1 MRGSLF
7 RFLSHLQTIKKEI
20 IMRTQ
25 IIQINKNENGK
36 IQYLTEVL
44 PMIPTNTIL
53 YKTLTGLGATYG
65 ELKADRNSIIIEPNV
80 PVIVGKCNDPK
91 HKGDNLFG
99 VYEGVYTE
107 DVIKYLEKSADKKTK
122 ILTTPESFHKVKDAF
137 ELMNMDIYGTCFLLF
152 DECHKIVKD
161 ADYRSDITL
170 PFDDFF
176 LFNEKALVSATPI
189 SFSDPRFE
197 MQKFQIIRIEPAF
210 EYKLPVSLIH
220 TNNVLEQLKRTLDKL
235 DATDICLFVNS
246 TDMIYSFIKQ
256 LDIENESTVF
266 CAKKSVEKLKNKKF
280 KHAFEQWSK
289 SRMKKY
295 NFFTSRFYNALDIEL
310 EIKPTVIM
318 ISDVYFS
325 EYSMIDPHT
334 DAIQAIGRF
343 RNGVNRVCHIF
354 NTNPNLPVRTEEEIG
369 IYLQVSKEVYDKIK
383 TFYDCATSEEARK
396 AYREALKVLPFNQ
409 MLNKDGKE
417 NFFAIDNYVDEALLK
432 SSYNAQ
438 EKLIASYRS
447 NRLFDLD
454 VESAYFPFG
463 DFERLKKESK
473 YASLKDKRKEVVRQ
487 LELLKGDDETEMI
500 RNYKEDLRKADSFI
514 YGAYEEIGK
523 EMIES
528 LDYSVK
534 RIKEAM
540 ILKQN
545 REKTE
550 GTEFIQLIKNSFK
563 VRQKYTKKYIKEEL
577 TRIYALTGVTP
588 QKTITGQSIKEFFYV
603 KEINTGGS
611 RKFLLVESKI

>member
-1 MRGSLF
+1 MN
-7 RFLSHLQTIKKEI
+7 
-20 IMRTQ
+20 TQ

-91 HKGDNLFG
+91 HKEDNLFG

-107 DVIKYLEKSADKKTK
+107 DVIKYLEKSADKRTK
-122 ILTTPESFHKVKDAF
+122 ILTTPESFQKVKDAF
-137 ELMNMDIYGTCFLLF
+137 ELMDMDIYGTCFLLF

-289 SRMKKY
+289 SKMKKY

-310 EIKPTVIM
+310 KIKPTVIM

-383 TFYDCATSEEARK
+383 TFYDCATSEEARN

>member
-1 MRGSLF
+1 M
-7 RFLSHLQTIKKEI
+7 T
-20 IMRTQ
+20 TQ

-91 HKGDNLFG
+91 HKEDNLFG

-107 DVIKYLEKSADKKTK
+107 DVIKYLEKSADKRTK
-122 ILTTPESFHKVKDAF
+122 ILTTPESFQKVKDAF
-137 ELMNMDIYGTCFLLF
+137 ELMDMDIYGTCFLLF

-235 DATDICLFVNS
+235 NATDICLFVNS

-310 EIKPTVIM
+310 KIKPTVIM

-540 ILKQN
+540 ILKQY

-563 VRQKYTKKYIKEEL
+563 VGQKYTKKYIKEEL

-588 QKTITGQSIKEFFYV
+588 QKTITGQSIKEFFHV

>member
-1 MRGSLF
+1 MN
-7 RFLSHLQTIKKEI
+7 
-20 IMRTQ
+20 TQ

-137 ELMNMDIYGTCFLLF
+137 ELMDMDIYGTCFLLF

-197 MQKFQIIRIEPAF
+197 SQKFQTIKIEPTF
-210 EYKLPVSLIH
+210 EYKLPIKLIH
-220 TNNVLEQLKRTLDKL
+220 TNNVLEQLKRELDKL
-235 DATDICLFVNS
+235 DTTICFFINS
-246 TDMIYSFIKQ
+246 TDMIHSFIKQ

-266 CAKKSVEKLKNKKF
+266 CAKKSVEKLKSKKF
-280 KHAFEQWSK
+280 KQAFEQWSK
-289 SRMKKY
+289 SQMKKY

-318 ISDVYFS
+318 ISEVYFS

-343 RNGVNRVCHIF
+343 RNGVNSIYHIF
-354 NTNPNLPVRTEEEIG
+354 NTNPNLPVRTKEEVD
-369 IYLQVSKEVYDKIK
+369 IYLQVSKEVYNKIK
-383 TFYDCATSEEARK
+383 TFYDCATSEEARN
-396 AYREALKVLPFNQ
+396 AYREALKVLPFNK
-409 MLNKDGKE
+409 MLDKEGRE

-432 SSYNAQ
+432 SSYN
-438 EKLIASYRS
+438 EKEELIASYKR
-447 NRLFDLD
+447 NPLFDLD

-473 YASLKDKRKEVVRQ
+473 YASLKDKRKEVVHQ

-500 RNYKEDLRKADSFI
+500 RNYKNELRQADPFI
-514 YGAYEEIGK
+514 YEAYEEIGK

-540 ILKQN
+540 ILKQY

-563 VRQKYTKKYIKEEL
+563 VGQRYTKKYIKEEL

-588 QKTITGQSIKEFFYV
+588 QKTITGQSIKEFFHV

>member
-1 MRGSLF
+1 M
-7 RFLSHLQTIKKEI
+7 T
-20 IMRTQ
+20 TQ

-91 HKGDNLFG
+91 HKEDNLFG

-107 DVIKYLEKSADKKTK
+107 DVIKYLEKSADKRTK
-122 ILTTPESFHKVKDAF
+122 ILTTPESFQKVKDAF
-137 ELMNMDIYGTCFLLF
+137 ELMDMDIYGTCFLLF

-161 ADYRSDITL
+161 ADYRSDITF

-310 EIKPTVIM
+310 KIKPTVIM

-438 EKLIASYRS
+438 DKLIASYRS

-540 ILKQN
+540 ILKQY

-563 VRQKYTKKYIKEEL
+563 VGQKYTKKYIKEEL

-588 QKTITGQSIKEFFYV
+588 QKTITGQSIKEFFHV

>member
-1 MRGSLF
+1 M
-7 RFLSHLQTIKKEI
+7 T
-20 IMRTQ
+20 TQ

-91 HKGDNLFG
+91 HKEDNLFG

-107 DVIKYLEKSADKKTK
+107 DVIKYLEKSADKRTK
-122 ILTTPESFHKVKDAF
+122 ILTTPESFQKVKDAF
-137 ELMNMDIYGTCFLLF
+137 ELMDMDIYGTCFLLF

-310 EIKPTVIM
+310 KIKPTVIM

-343 RNGVNRVCHIF
+343 RNGVNHVCHIF
-354 NTNPNLPVRTEEEIG
+354 NTNPNLPVLTEEKID
-369 IYLQVSKEVYDKIK
+369 IYLQTNKEVYDKIK
-383 TFYDCATSEEARK
+383 TFYDCATSEEARN
-396 AYREALKVLPFNQ
+396 AYHGILKVLPFNQ

-432 SSYNAQ
+432 SSYNEK

-454 VESAYFPFG
+454 VESVYFPFG

-473 YASLKDKRKEVVRQ
+473 YASLKDKRKEIVRQ

-540 ILKQN
+540 ILKQH

-563 VRQKYTKKYIKEEL
+563 VGQKYTKKYIKEEL

>member
-1 MRGSLF
+1 MN
-7 RFLSHLQTIKKEI
+7 
-20 IMRTQ
+20 TQ

-44 PMIPTNTIL
+44 PMIPANTIL

-137 ELMNMDIYGTCFLLF
+137 ELMDMDIYSTCFLLF

-170 PFDDFF
+170 PFNDFF

-197 MQKFQIIRIEPAF
+197 SQKFQTIKIEPTF
-210 EYKLPVSLIH
+210 EYKLPIKLIH
-220 TNNVLEQLKRTLDKL
+220 TNNVLEQLKRELDKL
-235 DATDICLFVNS
+235 DTTICFFINS
-246 TDMIYSFIKQ
+246 TDMIHSFIKQ

-266 CAKKSVEKLKNKKF
+266 CAKKSVEKLKSKKF
-280 KHAFEQWSK
+280 KQAFEQWSK
-289 SRMKKY
+289 SQMKKY

-318 ISDVYFS
+318 ISEVYFS

-343 RNGVNRVCHIF
+343 RNGVNSVYHIF
-354 NTNPNLPVRTEEEIG
+354 NTNPNLPVRTKEEVD
-369 IYLQVSKEVYDKIK
+369 IYLQVSKEVYNKIK
-383 TFYDCATSEEARK
+383 TFYNCATSEEARN
-396 AYREALKVLPFNQ
+396 AYREALKVLPFNK
-409 MLNKDGKE
+409 MLDKEGRE

-432 SSYNAQ
+432 SSYN
-438 EKLIASYRS
+438 EKEELIASYRC
-447 NRLFDLD
+447 NPLFDLD

-473 YASLKDKRKEVVRQ
+473 YASLKDKRKEVVHQ

-500 RNYKEDLRKADSFI
+500 RNYKNELRQADPFI
-514 YGAYEEIGK
+514 YEAYKEIGK

-540 ILKQN
+540 ILKQY

-563 VRQKYTKKYIKEEL
+563 VGQRYTKKYIKEEL

-588 QKTITGQSIKEFFYV
+588 QKTITGQSIIEFFHV

>member
-1 MRGSLF
+1 M
-7 RFLSHLQTIKKEI
+7 T
-20 IMRTQ
+20 TQ

-91 HKGDNLFG
+91 HKEDNLFG

-107 DVIKYLEKSADKKTK
+107 DVIKYLEKSADKRTK
-122 ILTTPESFHKVKDAF
+122 ILTTPESFQKVKDAF
-137 ELMNMDIYGTCFLLF
+137 ELMDMDIYGTCFLLF

-289 SRMKKY
+289 SKMKKY

-310 EIKPTVIM
+310 KIKPTVIM

-334 DAIQAIGRF
+334 DSIQAIGRF

-383 TFYDCATSEEARK
+383 TFYDCATSEEARN
-396 AYREALKVLPFNQ
+396 AYHGILKVLPFNQ

>member
-1 MRGSLF
+1 MN
-7 RFLSHLQTIKKEI
+7 
-20 IMRTQ
+20 TQ

-65 ELKADRNSIIIEPNV
+65 ELKTDRNSIIIEPNV

-91 HKGDNLFG
+91 HKEDNLFG

-107 DVIKYLEKSADKKTK
+107 DVIKYLEKSADKRTK
-122 ILTTPESFHKVKDAF
+122 ILTTPESFQKVKDAF
-137 ELMNMDIYGTCFLLF
+137 ELMDMDIYGTCFLLF

-310 EIKPTVIM
+310 KIKPTVIM

-383 TFYDCATSEEARK
+383 TFYDCATSEDARK

-540 ILKQN
+540 ILKQY

-563 VRQKYTKKYIKEEL
+563 VGQKYTKKYIKEEL

-588 QKTITGQSIKEFFYV
+588 QKTITGQSIKEFFHV

>member
-1 MRGSLF
+1 MN
-7 RFLSHLQTIKKEI
+7 
-20 IMRTQ
+20 TQ

-91 HKGDNLFG
+91 HKEDNLFG

-107 DVIKYLEKSADKKTK
+107 DVIKYLEKSADKRTK
-122 ILTTPESFHKVKDAF
+122 ILTTPESFQKVKDAF
-137 ELMNMDIYGTCFLLF
+137 ELMDMDIYGTCFLLF

-310 EIKPTVIM
+310 KIKPTVIM

-369 IYLQVSKEVYDKIK
+369 IYLQVSKEVDDKIK
-383 TFYDCATSEEARK
+383 TFYDCATSEEARN

-473 YASLKDKRKEVVRQ
+473 YTSLKDKRKEVVRQ

-540 ILKQN
+540 ILKQY

-563 VRQKYTKKYIKEEL
+563 VGQKYTKKYIKEEL

-588 QKTITGQSIKEFFYV
+588 QKTITGQSIKEFFHV

>member
-1 MRGSLF
+1 
-7 RFLSHLQTIKKEI
+7 
-20 IMRTQ
+20 
-25 IIQINKNENGK
+25 
-36 IQYLTEVL
+36 
-44 PMIPTNTIL
+44 MIPTNTVL

-91 HKGDNLFG
+91 HKEDNLFG

-107 DVIKYLEKSADKKTK
+107 DVIKYLEKSADKRTK
-122 ILTTPESFHKVKDAF
+122 ILTTPESFQKVKDAF
-137 ELMNMDIYGTCFLLF
+137 ELMDMDIYGTCFLLF

-310 EIKPTVIM
+310 KIKPTVIM

-383 TFYDCATSEEARK
+383 TFYDCATSEEARN

-473 YASLKDKRKEVVRQ
+473 YTSLKDKRKEVVRQ

-540 ILKQN
+540 ILKQY

-563 VRQKYTKKYIKEEL
+563 VGQKYTKKYIKEEL

-588 QKTITGQSIKEFFYV
+588 QKTITGQSIKEFFHV

>member
-1 MRGSLF
+1 M
-7 RFLSHLQTIKKEI
+7 T
-20 IMRTQ
+20 TQ

-65 ELKADRNSIIIEPNV
+65 ELKTDRNSIIIEPNV

-91 HKGDNLFG
+91 HKENNLFG

-107 DVIKYLEKSADKKTK
+107 DVIKYLEKSADKRIK
-122 ILTTPESFHKVKDAF
+122 ILTTPESFQKVKDAF
-137 ELMNMDIYGTCFLLF
+137 ELMDMDIYGTCFLLF

-289 SRMKKY
+289 SKMKKY

-310 EIKPTVIM
+310 KIKPTVIM

-383 TFYDCATSEEARK
+383 TFYDCATSEEARN
-396 AYREALKVLPFNQ
+396 AYHGILKVLPFNQ

-514 YGAYEEIGK
+514 YEAYEEIGK

-540 ILKQN
+540 ILKQH

-563 VRQKYTKKYIKEEL
+563 VGQKYTKKYIKEEL

-588 QKTITGQSIKEFFYV
+588 QKTITGQSIKEFFHV

>member
-1 MRGSLF
+1 MN
-7 RFLSHLQTIKKEI
+7 
-20 IMRTQ
+20 TQ

-91 HKGDNLFG
+91 HKEDNLFG

-107 DVIKYLEKSADKKTK
+107 DVIKYLEKSADKRTK
-122 ILTTPESFHKVKDAF
+122 ILTTPESFQKVKDAF
-137 ELMNMDIYGTCFLLF
+137 ELMDMDIYGTCFLLF

-289 SRMKKY
+289 SKMKKY

-310 EIKPTVIM
+310 KIKPTVIM

-383 TFYDCATSEEARK
+383 TFYDCATSEEARN

-588 QKTITGQSIKEFFYV
+588 QKTITGQSIKEFFHV

>member
-1 MRGSLF
+1 MN
-7 RFLSHLQTIKKEI
+7 
-20 IMRTQ
+20 TQ

-65 ELKADRNSIIIEPNV
+65 ELKTDRNSIIIEPNV

-91 HKGDNLFG
+91 HKEDNLFG

-107 DVIKYLEKSADKKTK
+107 DVIKYLEKSADKRTK
-122 ILTTPESFHKVKDAF
+122 ILTTPESFQKVKDAF
-137 ELMNMDIYGTCFLLF
+137 ELMDMDIYGTCFLLF

-310 EIKPTVIM
+310 KIKPTVIM

-383 TFYDCATSEEARK
+383 TFYDCATSEEARN

-473 YASLKDKRKEVVRQ
+473 YTSLKDKRKEVVRQ

-563 VRQKYTKKYIKEEL
+563 VGQKYTKKYIKEEL

-588 QKTITGQSIKEFFYV
+588 QKTITGQSIKEFFHV

>member
-1 MRGSLF
+1 M
-7 RFLSHLQTIKKEI
+7 T
-20 IMRTQ
+20 TQ

-91 HKGDNLFG
+91 HKEDNLFG

-107 DVIKYLEKSADKKTK
+107 DVIKYLEKSADKRTK
-122 ILTTPESFHKVKDAF
+122 ILTTPESFQKVKDAF
-137 ELMNMDIYGTCFLLF
+137 ELMDMDIYGTCFLLF

-310 EIKPTVIM
+310 KIKPTVIM

-432 SSYNAQ
+432 SRYNAQ

-514 YGAYEEIGK
+514 YEAYEEIGK

-540 ILKQN
+540 ILKQH

-563 VRQKYTKKYIKEEL
+563 VGQKYTKKYIKEEL

>member
-1 MRGSLF
+1 M
-7 RFLSHLQTIKKEI
+7 T
-20 IMRTQ
+20 TQ

-65 ELKADRNSIIIEPNV
+65 ELKTDRNSIIIEPNV

-91 HKGDNLFG
+91 HKEDNLFG

-107 DVIKYLEKSADKKTK
+107 DVIKYLEKSADKRIK
-122 ILTTPESFHKVKDAF
+122 ILTTPESFQKVKDAF
-137 ELMNMDIYGTCFLLF
+137 ELMDMDIYGTCFLLF

-289 SRMKKY
+289 SKMKKY

-369 IYLQVSKEVYDKIK
+369 IYLQANKEVYDKIK
-383 TFYDCATSEEARK
+383 TFYDCATSEEARN
-396 AYREALKVLPFNQ
+396 AYHGILKVLPFNQ

-540 ILKQN
+540 ILKQH

-563 VRQKYTKKYIKEEL
+563 VGQKYTKKYIKEEL

-588 QKTITGQSIKEFFYV
+588 QKTITGQSIKEFFHV

>member
-1 MRGSLF
+1 M
-7 RFLSHLQTIKKEI
+7 T
-20 IMRTQ
+20 TQ

-91 HKGDNLFG
+91 HKEDNLFG

-107 DVIKYLEKSADKKTK
+107 DVIKYLEKSADKRTK
-122 ILTTPESFHKVKDAF
+122 ILTTPESFQKVKDAF
-137 ELMNMDIYGTCFLLF
+137 ELMDMDIYGTCFLLF

-310 EIKPTVIM
+310 KIKPTVIM

-383 TFYDCATSEEARK
+383 TFYDCATSEEARN

-473 YASLKDKRKEVVRQ
+473 YTSLKDKRKEVVRQ

-563 VRQKYTKKYIKEEL
+563 VGQKYTKKYIKEEL

-588 QKTITGQSIKEFFYV
+588 QKTITGQSIKEFFHV

>member
-1 MRGSLF
+1 
-7 RFLSHLQTIKKEI
+7 
-20 IMRTQ
+20 
-25 IIQINKNENGK
+25 
-36 IQYLTEVL
+36 
-44 PMIPTNTIL
+44 MIPTNTIL

-91 HKGDNLFG
+91 HKEDNLFG

-107 DVIKYLEKSADKKTK
+107 DVIKYLEKSADKRTK
-122 ILTTPESFHKVKDAF
+122 ILTTPESFQKVKDAF
-137 ELMNMDIYGTCFLLF
+137 ELMDMDIYGTCFLLF

-310 EIKPTVIM
+310 KIKPTVIM

-354 NTNPNLPVRTEEEIG
+354 NTNPNLPVRTEEEID

-383 TFYDCATSEEARK
+383 TFYDCATSEEARN

-473 YASLKDKRKEVVRQ
+473 YTSLKDKRKEVVRQ

-540 ILKQN
+540 ILKQY

-563 VRQKYTKKYIKEEL
+563 VGQKYTKKYIKEEL

-588 QKTITGQSIKEFFYV
+588 QKTITGQSIKEFFHV

>member
-1 MRGSLF
+1 M
-7 RFLSHLQTIKKEI
+7 T
-20 IMRTQ
+20 TQ

-91 HKGDNLFG
+91 HKEDNLFG

-107 DVIKYLEKSADKKTK
+107 DVIKYLEKSADKRTK
-122 ILTTPESFHKVKDAF
+122 ILTTPESFQKVKDAF
-137 ELMNMDIYGTCFLLF
+137 ELMDMDIYGTCFLLF

-280 KHAFEQWSK
+280 KHAFEQWNKSK
-289 SRMKKY
+289 MKKY

-310 EIKPTVIM
+310 KIKPTVIM

-473 YASLKDKRKEVVRQ
+473 YASLKDKRKEIVRQ

-540 ILKQN
+540 ILKQH

-563 VRQKYTKKYIKEEL
+563 VGQKYTKKYIKEEL

-588 QKTITGQSIKEFFYV
+588 QKTITGQSIKEFFHV

>member
-1 MRGSLF
+1 M
-7 RFLSHLQTIKKEI
+7 T
-20 IMRTQ
+20 TQ

-91 HKGDNLFG
+91 HKEDNLFG

-107 DVIKYLEKSADKKTK
+107 DVIKYLEKSADKRTK
-122 ILTTPESFHKVKDAF
+122 ILTTPESFQKVKDAF
-137 ELMNMDIYGTCFLLF
+137 ELMDMDIYGTCFLLF

-310 EIKPTVIM
+310 KIKPTVIM

-325 EYSMIDPHT
+325 EYSMIDPYT

-473 YASLKDKRKEVVRQ
+473 YASLKDKRKEIVRQ
-487 LELLKGDDETEMI
+487 LELLKGDYETEMI

-540 ILKQN
+540 ILKQH

-563 VRQKYTKKYIKEEL
+563 VGQKYTKKYIKEEL

-588 QKTITGQSIKEFFYV
+588 QKTITGQSIKEFFHV

>member
-1 MRGSLF
+1 MN
-7 RFLSHLQTIKKEI
+7 
-20 IMRTQ
+20 TQ

-65 ELKADRNSIIIEPNV
+65 ELKTDRNSIIIEPNV

-91 HKGDNLFG
+91 HKEDNLFG

-107 DVIKYLEKSADKKTK
+107 DVIKYLEKSADKRTK
-122 ILTTPESFHKVKDAF
+122 ILTTPESFQKVKDAF
-137 ELMNMDIYGTCFLLF
+137 ELMDMDIYGTCFLLF

-235 DATDICLFVNS
+235 NATDICLFVNS

-310 EIKPTVIM
+310 KIKPTVIM

-369 IYLQVSKEVYDKIK
+369 IYLQANKEVYDKIK
-383 TFYDCATSEEARK
+383 TFYDCATSEEARN
-396 AYREALKVLPFNQ
+396 AYHGILKVLPFNQ

-514 YGAYEEIGK
+514 YEAYEEIGK

-563 VRQKYTKKYIKEEL
+563 VGQKYTKKYIKEEL

-588 QKTITGQSIKEFFYV
+588 QKTITGQSIKEFFHV

>member
-1 MRGSLF
+1 MN
-7 RFLSHLQTIKKEI
+7 
-20 IMRTQ
+20 TQ

-91 HKGDNLFG
+91 HKEDNLFG

-107 DVIKYLEKSADKKTK
+107 DVIKYLEKSADKRTK
-122 ILTTPESFHKVKDAF
+122 ILTTPESFQKVKDAF
-137 ELMNMDIYGTCFLLF
+137 ELMDMDIYGTCFLLF

-289 SRMKKY
+289 SKMKKY

-310 EIKPTVIM
+310 KIKPTVIM

-383 TFYDCATSEEARK
+383 TFYDCATSEEARN

-473 YASLKDKRKEVVRQ
+473 YTSLKDKRKEVVRQ

-540 ILKQN
+540 ILKQY

-563 VRQKYTKKYIKEEL
+563 VGQKYTKKYIKEEL

>member
-1 MRGSLF
+1 M
-7 RFLSHLQTIKKEI
+7 T
-20 IMRTQ
+20 TQ

-44 PMIPTNTIL
+44 PMIPTNTVL

-91 HKGDNLFG
+91 HKEDNLFG

-107 DVIKYLEKSADKKTK
+107 DVIKYLEKSADKRTK
-122 ILTTPESFHKVKDAF
+122 ILTTPESFQKVKDAF
-137 ELMNMDIYGTCFLLF
+137 ELMDMDIYGTCFLLF

-235 DATDICLFVNS
+235 DATDICFFVNS

-289 SRMKKY
+289 SKMKKY

-310 EIKPTVIM
+310 KIKPTVIM

-383 TFYDCATSEEARK
+383 TFYDCATSEDARK

-473 YASLKDKRKEVVRQ
+473 YASLKDKRKEVVLQ

-540 ILKQN
+540 ILKQY

-563 VRQKYTKKYIKEEL
+563 VGQKYTKKYIKEEL

-588 QKTITGQSIKEFFYV
+588 QKTITGQSIKEFFHV

>member
-1 MRGSLF
+1 M
-7 RFLSHLQTIKKEI
+7 T
-20 IMRTQ
+20 TQ

-91 HKGDNLFG
+91 HKEDNLFG

-107 DVIKYLEKSADKKTK
+107 DVIKYLEKSADKRTK
-122 ILTTPESFHKVKDAF
+122 ILTTPESFQKVKDAF
-137 ELMNMDIYGTCFLLF
+137 ELMDMDIYGTCFLLF

-289 SRMKKY
+289 SKMKKY

-310 EIKPTVIM
+310 KIKPTVIM

-369 IYLQVSKEVYDKIK
+369 IYLQANKEVYDKIK
-383 TFYDCATSEEARK
+383 TFYDCATSEEARN
-396 AYREALKVLPFNQ
+396 AYHGILKVLPFNQ

-588 QKTITGQSIKEFFYV
+588 QKTITGQSIKEFFHV

>member
-1 MRGSLF
+1 MN
-7 RFLSHLQTIKKEI
+7 
-20 IMRTQ
+20 TQ

-44 PMIPTNTIL
+44 PMIPANTIL

-137 ELMNMDIYGTCFLLF
+137 ELMDMDIYGTCFLLF

-170 PFDDFF
+170 PFNDFF

-197 MQKFQIIRIEPAF
+197 SQKFQTIKIEPTF
-210 EYKLPVSLIH
+210 EYKLPIKLIH
-220 TNNVLEQLKRTLDKL
+220 TNNVLEQLKRELDKL
-235 DATDICLFVNS
+235 DTTICFFINS
-246 TDMIYSFIKQ
+246 TDMIHSFIKQ

-266 CAKKSVEKLKNKKF
+266 CAKKSVEKLKSKKF
-280 KHAFEQWSK
+280 KQAFEQWSK
-289 SRMKKY
+289 SQMKKY

-343 RNGVNRVCHIF
+343 RNGVNSVYHIF
-354 NTNPNLPVRTEEEIG
+354 NTNPNLPVRTKEEVD
-369 IYLQVSKEVYDKIK
+369 IYLQVSKEVYNKIK
-383 TFYDCATSEEARK
+383 TFYNCATSEEARN
-396 AYREALKVLPFNQ
+396 AYREALKVLPFNK
-409 MLNKDGKE
+409 MLDKEGRE

-432 SSYNAQ
+432 SSYN
-438 EKLIASYRS
+438 EKEELIASYRC
-447 NRLFDLD
+447 NPLFDLD

-473 YASLKDKRKEVVRQ
+473 YASLKDKRKEVVHQ

-500 RNYKEDLRKADSFI
+500 RNYKNELRQADPFI
-514 YGAYEEIGK
+514 YEAYEMIGK

-540 ILKQN
+540 ILKQY

-563 VRQKYTKKYIKEEL
+563 VGQRYTKKYIKEEL

-588 QKTITGQSIKEFFYV
+588 QKTITGQSIKEFFHV

>member
-1 MRGSLF
+1 M
-7 RFLSHLQTIKKEI
+7 T
-20 IMRTQ
+20 TQ

-65 ELKADRNSIIIEPNV
+65 ELKTDRNSIIIEPNV

-91 HKGDNLFG
+91 HKEDNLFG

-107 DVIKYLEKSADKKTK
+107 DVIKYLEKSADKRTK
-122 ILTTPESFHKVKDAF
+122 ILTTPESFQKVKDAF
-137 ELMNMDIYGTCFLLF
+137 ELMDMDIYGTCFLLF

-310 EIKPTVIM
+310 KIKPTVIM

-383 TFYDCATSEEARK
+383 TFYDCATSEEARN
-396 AYREALKVLPFNQ
+396 AYHGILKVLPFNQ

-514 YGAYEEIGK
+514 YEAYEEIGK

-540 ILKQN
+540 ILKQH

-563 VRQKYTKKYIKEEL
+563 VGQKYTKKYIKEEL

>member
-1 MRGSLF
+1 M
-7 RFLSHLQTIKKEI
+7 T
-20 IMRTQ
+20 TQ

-91 HKGDNLFG
+91 HKEDNLFG

-107 DVIKYLEKSADKKTK
+107 DVIKYLEKSADKRTK
-122 ILTTPESFHKVKDAF
+122 ILTTPESFQKVKDAF
-137 ELMNMDIYGTCFLLF
+137 ELMDMDIYGTCFLLF

-310 EIKPTVIM
+310 KIKPTVIM

-383 TFYDCATSEEARK
+383 TFYDCATSEEARN
-396 AYREALKVLPFNQ
+396 AYHGILKVLPFNQ

-438 EKLIASYRS
+438 DKLIASYRS

-540 ILKQN
+540 ILKQY

-563 VRQKYTKKYIKEEL
+563 VGQKYTKKYIKEEL

>member
-1 MRGSLF
+1 M
-7 RFLSHLQTIKKEI
+7 T
-20 IMRTQ
+20 TQ

-65 ELKADRNSIIIEPNV
+65 ELKTDRNSIIIEPNV

-91 HKGDNLFG
+91 HKEDNLFG

-107 DVIKYLEKSADKKTK
+107 DVIKYLEKSADKRTK
-122 ILTTPESFHKVKDAF
+122 ILTTPESFQKVKDAF
-137 ELMNMDIYGTCFLLF
+137 ELMDMDIYGTCFLLF

-289 SRMKKY
+289 SKMKKY

-310 EIKPTVIM
+310 KIKPTVIM

-383 TFYDCATSEEARK
+383 TFYDCATSEEARN
-396 AYREALKVLPFNQ
+396 AYHGILKVLPFNQ

-540 ILKQN
+540 ILKQY

-563 VRQKYTKKYIKEEL
+563 VGQKYTKKYIKEEL

-588 QKTITGQSIKEFFYV
+588 QKTITGQSIKEFFHV

>member
-1 MRGSLF
+1 M
-7 RFLSHLQTIKKEI
+7 T
-20 IMRTQ
+20 TQ

-91 HKGDNLFG
+91 HKKDNLFG

-107 DVIKYLEKSADKKTK
+107 DVIKYLEKSADKRTK
-122 ILTTPESFHKVKDAF
+122 ILTTPESFQKVKDAF
-137 ELMNMDIYGTCFLLF
+137 ELMDMDIYGTCFLLF

-235 DATDICLFVNS
+235 NATDICLFVNS

-289 SRMKKY
+289 SKMKKY

-369 IYLQVSKEVYDKIK
+369 IYLQANKEVYDKIK
-383 TFYDCATSEEARK
+383 TFYDCATSEEARN
-396 AYREALKVLPFNQ
+396 AYHGILKVLPFNQ

-514 YGAYEEIGK
+514 YEAYEEIGK

-563 VRQKYTKKYIKEEL
+563 VGQKYTKKYIKEEL

>member
-1 MRGSLF
+1 M
-7 RFLSHLQTIKKEI
+7 T
-20 IMRTQ
+20 TQ

-91 HKGDNLFG
+91 HKEDNLFG

-107 DVIKYLEKSADKKTK
+107 DVIKYLEKSADKRTK
-122 ILTTPESFHKVKDAF
+122 ILTTPESFQKVKDAF
-137 ELMNMDIYGTCFLLF
+137 ELMDMDIYGTCFLLF
-152 DECHKIVKD
+152 DEYHKIVKD

-310 EIKPTVIM
+310 KIKPTVIM

-514 YGAYEEIGK
+514 YEAYEEIGK

-540 ILKQN
+540 ILKQH

-563 VRQKYTKKYIKEEL
+563 VGQKYTKKYIKEEL

>member
-1 MRGSLF
+1 MN
-7 RFLSHLQTIKKEI
+7 
-20 IMRTQ
+20 TQ

-91 HKGDNLFG
+91 HKEDNLFG

-107 DVIKYLEKSADKKTK
+107 DVIKYLEKSADKRTK
-122 ILTTPESFHKVKDAF
+122 ILTTPESFQKVKDAF
-137 ELMNMDIYGTCFLLF
+137 ELMDMDIYGTCFLLF

-220 TNNVLEQLKRTLDKL
+220 TNNVLEQLKGTLDKL

-310 EIKPTVIM
+310 KIKPTVIM

-383 TFYDCATSEEARK
+383 TFYDCATSEEARN

-473 YASLKDKRKEVVRQ
+473 YTSLKDKRKEVVRQ

-540 ILKQN
+540 ILKQY

-563 VRQKYTKKYIKEEL
+563 VGQKYTKKYIKEEL

-588 QKTITGQSIKEFFYV
+588 QKTITGQSIKEFFHV

>member
-1 MRGSLF
+1 MN
-7 RFLSHLQTIKKEI
+7 
-20 IMRTQ
+20 TQ

-44 PMIPTNTIL
+44 PMIPANTIL

-137 ELMNMDIYGTCFLLF
+137 ELMDMDIYGTCFLLF

-197 MQKFQIIRIEPAF
+197 SQKFQTIKIEPTF
-210 EYKLPVSLIH
+210 EYKLPIKLIH
-220 TNNVLEQLKRTLDKL
+220 TNNVLEQLKRELDKL
-235 DATDICLFVNS
+235 DTTICFFINS
-246 TDMIYSFIKQ
+246 TDMIHSFIKQ

-266 CAKKSVEKLKNKKF
+266 CAKKSVEKLKSKKF
-280 KHAFEQWSK
+280 KQAFEQWSK
-289 SRMKKY
+289 SQMKKY

-343 RNGVNRVCHIF
+343 RNGVNSIYHIF
-354 NTNPNLPVRTEEEIG
+354 NTNPNLPVRTKEEVD
-369 IYLQVSKEVYDKIK
+369 IYLQVSKEVYNKIK
-383 TFYDCATSEEARK
+383 TFYDCATSEEARN
-396 AYREALKVLPFNQ
+396 AYREALKVLPFNK
-409 MLNKDGKE
+409 MLDKEGRE

-432 SSYNAQ
+432 SSYN
-438 EKLIASYRS
+438 EKEELIASYKR
-447 NRLFDLD
+447 NPLFDLD

-463 DFERLKKESK
+463 DLERLKKESK
-473 YASLKDKRKEVVRQ
+473 YASLKDKRKEVVHQ

-500 RNYKEDLRKADSFI
+500 RNYKNELRKADPFI
-514 YGAYEEIGK
+514 YEAYEEIGK

-540 ILKQN
+540 ILKQY

-550 GTEFIQLIKNSFK
+550 GTEFIQLIKNSFT
-563 VRQKYTKKYIKEEL
+563 VGQRYTKKHIKEEL

-588 QKTITGQSIKEFFYV
+588 QKTITGQSIIEFFHV

-611 RKFLLVESKI
+611 RKFLLVELKI

>member
-1 MRGSLF
+1 M
-7 RFLSHLQTIKKEI
+7 T
-20 IMRTQ
+20 TQ

-91 HKGDNLFG
+91 HKEDNLFG

-107 DVIKYLEKSADKKTK
+107 DVIKYLEKSADKRTK
-122 ILTTPESFHKVKDAF
+122 ILTTPESFQKVKDAF
-137 ELMNMDIYGTCFLLF
+137 ELMDMDIYGTCFLLF

-289 SRMKKY
+289 SKMKKY

-310 EIKPTVIM
+310 KIKPTVIM

-383 TFYDCATSEEARK
+383 TFYDCGTSEEARN
-396 AYREALKVLPFNQ
+396 AYHGILKVLPFNQ

-514 YGAYEEIGK
+514 YEAYEEIGK

-540 ILKQN
+540 ILKQH

-563 VRQKYTKKYIKEEL
+563 VGQKYTKKYIKEEL

>member
-1 MRGSLF
+1 M
-7 RFLSHLQTIKKEI
+7 T
-20 IMRTQ
+20 TQ

-65 ELKADRNSIIIEPNV
+65 ELKTDRNSIIIEPNV

-91 HKGDNLFG
+91 HKEDNLFG

-107 DVIKYLEKSADKKTK
+107 DVIKYLEKSADKRTK
-122 ILTTPESFHKVKDAF
+122 ILTTPESFQKVKDAF
-137 ELMNMDIYGTCFLLF
+137 ELMDMDIYGTCFLLF

-289 SRMKKY
+289 SKMKKY

-369 IYLQVSKEVYDKIK
+369 IYLQANKEVYDKIK
-383 TFYDCATSEEARK
+383 TFYDCATSEEARN
-396 AYREALKVLPFNQ
+396 AYHGILKVLPFNQ

-563 VRQKYTKKYIKEEL
+563 VGQKYTKKYIKEEL

>member
-1 MRGSLF
+1 MKT
-7 RFLSHLQTIKKEI
+7 QTI
-20 IMRTQ
+20 Q
-25 IIQINKNENGK
+25 ISKDKNGK
-36 IQYLTEVL
+36 VQYLTEVL

-137 ELMNMDIYGTCFLLF
+137 ELMDMDIYGTCFLLF

-170 PFDDFF
+170 PFNDFF

-197 MQKFQIIRIEPAF
+197 SQKFQTIKIEPTF
-210 EYKLPVSLIH
+210 EYKLPIKLIH
-220 TNNVLEQLKRTLDKL
+220 TNNVLEQLKRELDKL
-235 DATDICLFVNS
+235 DTTICFFINS
-246 TDMIYSFIKQ
+246 TDMIHSFIKQ

-266 CAKKSVEKLKNKKF
+266 CAKKSVEKLKSKKF
-280 KHAFEQWSK
+280 KQAFEQWSK
-289 SRMKKY
+289 SQMKKY

-343 RNGVNRVCHIF
+343 RNGVNSIYHIF
-354 NTNPNLPVRTEEEIG
+354 NTNPNLPVRTKEEIG
-369 IYLQVSKEVYDKIK
+369 IYLRVSKDVYNKIK
-383 TFYDCATSEEARK
+383 TFYDCATSEEARN
-396 AYREALKVLPFNQ
+396 AYREALKVLPFNK
-409 MLNKDGKE
+409 MLDKEGRE

-432 SSYNAQ
+432 SSYN
-438 EKLIASYRS
+438 EKEELIASYKS

-487 LELLKGDDETEMI
+487 LELLRGDDETEMI
-500 RNYKEDLRKADSFI
+500 RNYKDDLRKADPFI
-514 YGAYEEIGK
+514 YEAYEEIGK

-540 ILKQN
+540 ILKQY

-563 VRQKYTKKYIKEEL
+563 VGQRYTKKYIKEEL

-588 QKTITGQSIKEFFYV
+588 QKTITGQSIIEFFHV

>member
-1 MRGSLF
+1 
-7 RFLSHLQTIKKEI
+7 
-20 IMRTQ
+20 
-25 IIQINKNENGK
+25 
-36 IQYLTEVL
+36 
-44 PMIPTNTIL
+44 MIPTNTIL

-65 ELKADRNSIIIEPNV
+65 ELKTDRNSIIIEPNV

-91 HKGDNLFG
+91 HKENNLFG

-107 DVIKYLEKSADKKTK
+107 DVIKYLEKSADKRIK
-122 ILTTPESFHKVKDAF
+122 ILTTPESFQKVKDAF
-137 ELMNMDIYGTCFLLF
+137 ELMDMDIYGTCFLLF

-289 SRMKKY
+289 SKMKKY

-383 TFYDCATSEEARK
+383 TFYDCATSEDARK

-514 YGAYEEIGK
+514 YEAYEEIGK

-563 VRQKYTKKYIKEEL
+563 VGQKYTKKYIKEEL

>member
-1 MRGSLF
+1 M
-7 RFLSHLQTIKKEI
+7 T
-20 IMRTQ
+20 TQ

-65 ELKADRNSIIIEPNV
+65 ELKTDRNSIIIEPNV

-91 HKGDNLFG
+91 HKENNLFG

-107 DVIKYLEKSADKKTK
+107 DVIKYLEKSADKRTK
-122 ILTTPESFHKVKDAF
+122 ILTTPESFQKVKDAF
-137 ELMNMDIYGTCFLLF
+137 ELMDMDIYGTCFLLF

-289 SRMKKY
+289 SKMKKY

-383 TFYDCATSEEARK
+383 TFYDCATSEEARN
-396 AYREALKVLPFNQ
+396 AYHGILKVLPFNQ

-540 ILKQN
+540 ILKQY

-563 VRQKYTKKYIKEEL
+563 VGQKYTKKYIKEEL

>member
-1 MRGSLF
+1 MN
-7 RFLSHLQTIKKEI
+7 
-20 IMRTQ
+20 TQ

-91 HKGDNLFG
+91 HKEDNLFG

-107 DVIKYLEKSADKKTK
+107 DVIKYLEKSADKRTK
-122 ILTTPESFHKVKDAF
+122 ILTTPESFQKVKDAF
-137 ELMNMDIYGTCFLLF
+137 ELMDMDIYGTCFLLF

-310 EIKPTVIM
+310 KIKPTVIM

-438 EKLIASYRS
+438 DKLIASYRS

-540 ILKQN
+540 ILKQY

-563 VRQKYTKKYIKEEL
+563 VGQKYTKKYIKEEL